1 MSTSTDEKTLVAEI
15 IASYVSNNA
24 LPADELPG
32 LIRKVRA
39 ALDDGAAEESAISA
53 TSEAEP
59 EPAPQENFEPAVPIE
74 QSVSEE
80 QIICLECGKPF
91 RSLKRH
97 LKSAHGLDEKAYRTR
112 YGLAKEYPLTA
123 PAYSRARAET
133 AKRIGLGRKP
143 RKTAAAE
150 A

>member
-1 MSTSTDEKTLVAEI
+1 MTTSTDEKTLVAEI
-15 IASYVSNNA
+15 VASYVSNNT
-24 LPADELPG
+24 LPADELPE

-39 ALDDGAAEESAISA
+39 ALDDASASAPAPESED
-53 TSEAEP
+53 TPAEP
-59 EPAPQENFEPAVPIE
+59 EPAPEPAVPVE
-74 QSVSEE
+74 QSVSDE

-97 LKSAHGLDEKAYRTR
+97 LKSAHGLDEKAYRAR
-112 YGLAKEYPLTA
+112 FGLSRDYPLTA

-143 RKTAAAE
+143 RKAE
-150 A
+150 AKG